1 MTKVEQAMK
10 LFKGCDQTY
19 RTVICHVTGLRQ
31 ANSFDDV
38 EKHFQSLDENELQ
51 CAIEDMIDET
61 VES

>member
-19 RTVICHVTGLRQ
+19 RQIICHATGLRQ

-38 EKHFQSLDENELQ
+38 EKHFQTLDEDELQ
-51 CAIEDMIDET
+51 CAIEGMIDDC
-61 VES
+61 VEN